1 MSPRAAW
8 RLESLGFDRVYDYE
22 AGKSD
27 WTASGLPTEGRY
39 ARMPRPGL
47 LAREVPTCRLDD
59 RVAGARERIEK
70 EGAAMCVVTTDDG
83 IVLGRVRRKHLEGKD
98 DTVVSDVMEEGP
110 TSVRFDEFLPDLT
123 ERMEK
128 AGVAT
133 ILVTT
138 SAGKLVGVMHR
149 EDSEKLLRELQA
161 AHDHEHHDHEH
172 HDHDHG

>member
-8 RLESLGFDRVYDYE
+8 RLESFGFTRVYDYE

-59 RVAGARERIEK
+59 RIGEVRKRIENDR
-70 EGAAMCVVTTDDG
+70 ATMCIVTTDDG
-83 IVLGRVRRKHLEGKD
+83 VVLGRVRKKELDGD
-98 DTVVSDVMEEGP
+98 DGARVSEVMEDGP
-110 TSVRFDEFLPDLT
+110 TTVRFDEFLPDLT
-123 ERMEK
+123 ERMKK
-128 AGVAT
+128 AGVGT

-138 SAGKLVGVMHR
+138 PAGRLVGVMHR
-149 EDSEKLLRELQA
+149 KDSEKLLRELQA
-161 AHDHEHHDHEH
+161 AHDHSHDG
-172 HDHDHG
+172 HDHDHA